1 MRPVEVTVGGNDGTL
16 ATTYRT
22 FDLTPGVA
30 LAINLTDTELI
41 AFNNNVFS
49 NNQQPGSGMDEQ
61 FKFAESP
68 YLRNMYYPSNRPTG
82 YTPQYTCDGRVN
94 RPSLTMQ
101 PFANADGVVNHI
113 SMKNHAYNQ
122 LTACPLNR

>member
-1 MRPVEVTVGGNDGTL
+1 MCTLFIQYLVRRGFGPGATATEYFRRAKMDERLVGM
-16 ATTYRT
+16 
-22 FDLTPGVA
+22 
-30 LAINLTDTELI
+30 
-41 AFNNNVFS
+41 
-49 NNQQPGSGMDEQ
+49 SGMDEQ

-101 PFANADGVVNHI
+101 PFANADGVGTT
-113 SMKNHAYNQ
+113 SA
-122 LTACPLNR
+122 